1 MLGKKFTPYP
11 PFMVYDFD
19 ARLVPLSR
27 HIEISVAVHD
37 TLSKEREEE
46 PVYLADKN
54 PERLIERFIEALTG
68 KEKAIAADVLKQHPY
83 SSDFQISKISKI
95 SLRFPDEVKKQW
107 EQWVNQVPLIGF
119 DSGKYDL
126 DIVKKYFVQDIHY
139 NKVGDCN
146 DDVFAAEKENEYMFL
161 TTSKF
166 KFLDFKNCIGP
177 GLSYDGWC
185 KSMGCRL
192 QKLVFP

>member
-1 MLGKKFTPYP
+1 MVMLEKRFMPYP
-11 PFMVYDFD
+11 PFMVYDFE
-19 ARLVPLSR
+19 ARLLPLPR

-54 PERLIERFIEALTG
+54 PERLIERFIEAVTG
-68 KEKAIAADVLKQHPY
+68 KQKAIAADVLKQHPT

-95 SLRFPDEVKKQW
+95 SLRFRDEVKKQW
-107 EQWVNQVPLIGF
+107 KQWVNQVPVIGF

-126 DIVKKYFVQDIHY
+126 DMVKKYFVQDTPY

-146 DDVFAAEKENEYMFL
+146 DDVFAAEKESEYMFL

-166 KFLDFKNCIGP
+166 KFLDVKNYIGS
-177 GLSYDGWC
+177 GLSYDA
-185 KSMGCRL
+185 
-192 QKLVFP
+192 